1 MKKLYVVHSN
11 EVLPYN
17 TTENKIVLVTD
28 DLEKAQE
35 AYKKGVEDWK
45 KERTGSENYTIETDT
60 TKFSDSEVE
69 TYFCAFMQ
77 GDYNND
83 HYEIQIDIVEPVL
96 MG

>member
-28 DLEKAQE
+28 NLEKAQE

-45 KERTGSENYTIETDT
+45 KEHPESW
-60 TKFSDSEVE
+60 
-69 TYFCAFMQ
+69 
-77 GDYNND
+77 
-83 HYEIQIDIVEPVL
+83 
-96 MG
+96 

>member
-11 EVLPYN
+11 EVLPYD

-28 DLEKAQE
+28 DLNKALE
-35 AYKKGVEDWK
+35 AYNENIEKWK
-45 KERTGSENYTIETDT
+45 KERTGSENYKIETCT

-69 TYFCAFMQ
+69 TFFSAFMD

-83 HYEIQIDIVEPVL
+83 HYDVIISEVEPI
-96 MG
+96 MAG